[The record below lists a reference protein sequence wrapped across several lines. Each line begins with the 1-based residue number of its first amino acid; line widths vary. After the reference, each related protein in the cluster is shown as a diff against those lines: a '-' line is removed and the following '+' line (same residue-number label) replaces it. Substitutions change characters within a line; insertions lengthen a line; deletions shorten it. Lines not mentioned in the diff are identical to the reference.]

1 MLKTDIS
8 SKQLEILEASGKIL
22 ITKGIKALTTK
33 NLAIEMG
40 FSESAIYR
48 HFANKE
54 EIIVSLF
61 EYILGHFKLRLN
73 QIITNQSGAI
83 EKLNSIFESQC
94 AFFSENPH
102 FTMAVLADDI
112 YYEGEKVKSALSQI
126 MAYKFGIILG
136 ILETGIKAGSVR
148 NDIES
153 SQLLHTIVGSFRL
166 LLHKWRLSNFD
177 FDLPEAGKKMM
188 NTLNVLLQKPN

>member
-1 MLKTDIS
+1 MVTADIS
-8 SKQLEILEASGKIL
+8 SRQQEIIAASGKIL

-61 EYILGHFKLRLN
+61 EYILGNFKLRLN
-73 QIITNQSGAI
+73 QIITDQSGAI
-83 EKLNSIFESQC
+83 EKLNGIFESQC
-94 AFFSENPH
+94 TFFSENPH

-112 YYEGEKVKSALSQI
+112 YYEGERVKSALSQI
-126 MAYKFGIILG
+126 MTYKFGLIQN
-136 ILETGIKAGSVR
+136 ILEAGIKAGTIR
-148 NDIES
+148 NDLSPSEL
-153 SQLLHTIVGSFRL
+153 QHTIVGSFRL
-166 LLHKWRLSNFD
+166 LLHKWRLSNFE

-188 NTLNVLLQKPN
+188 TTLNVLLQKPN